1 MSFSSF
7 ARRRTCIHDKCEKNE
22 RDGNNEVVQ
31 KVKKRLINYQVEA
44 EEMKEKKKP
53 FFFVF
58 GFLEIKMI
66 EEPALSESG

>member
-1 MSFSSF
+1 
-7 ARRRTCIHDKCEKNE
+7 
-22 RDGNNEVVQ
+22 VVQ